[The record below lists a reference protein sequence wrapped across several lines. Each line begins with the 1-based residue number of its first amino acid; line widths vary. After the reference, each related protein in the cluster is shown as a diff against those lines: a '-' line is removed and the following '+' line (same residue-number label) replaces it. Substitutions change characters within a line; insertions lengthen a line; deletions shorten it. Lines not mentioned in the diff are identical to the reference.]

1 MKPILRPAGPDDQE
15 FLFQLYFSTRE
26 AEFASLGWQRGQL
39 DALLR
44 MQFLSQQRWYE
55 TAFPA
60 AEHRIVML
68 DDAPVGRIMVHR
80 GADAATLVDI
90 ALLPQHRGQGI
101 GNTLIQE
108 LIDQCTRERRSLRLQ
123 VLKTN
128 PAARLYA
135 RLGFV
140 RTGEDGMY
148 LQMERPAGQPPPG
161 ARP

>member
-1 MKPILRPAGPDDQE
+1 MEASLRPTQDRDQE
-15 FLFQLYFSTRE
+15 FLFQLYATTRE
-26 AEFASLGWQRGQL
+26 AEFAALGWDRAQL
-39 DALLR
+39 HALLR

-55 TAFPA
+55 TAFPS
-60 AEHRIVML
+60 AEHRIVIL

-101 GNTLIQE
+101 GNRLIQD
-108 LIDQCTRERRSLRLQ
+108 LIEQCARQGLPLRLQ

-140 RTGEDGMY
+140 KTGEDGMY
-148 LQMERPAGQPPPG
+148 VQMERPPS
-161 ARP
+161 